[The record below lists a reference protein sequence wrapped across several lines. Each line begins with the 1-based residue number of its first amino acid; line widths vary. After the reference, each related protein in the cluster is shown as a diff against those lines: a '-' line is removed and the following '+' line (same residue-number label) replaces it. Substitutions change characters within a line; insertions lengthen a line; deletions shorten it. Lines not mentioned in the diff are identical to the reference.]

1 MSKQTYE
8 KAKTDINLLQ
18 YISSTCAVKVTGG
31 NGAWN
36 INPNP
41 FDMQSNDNFKVSYKK
56 GVWLYNSFN
65 SEEGGTIIDFIQ
77 NKEGLQ
83 GQEMMDRLNELL
95 QDKDLLEMPVLVEE
109 DRHNQGDINKL
120 IKFIDTNEVEYFE
133 KRGLSKEVIDK
144 YKLGTCDSGIVEIYS
159 ELGMKSHPNMRNHKY
174 MIPCYDKDNNL
185 RFIVARNNQEPLQ
198 EGSKKTWNIKGI
210 PTYFLNQFYIEGIHV
225 NKGDIVVITE
235 SWGDALSVESI
246 DNNVKVV
253 ALHSTANVKRLG
265 ELLTINRGKLSDVK
279 FILAFNNDKPGD
291 DGKSPGKVATNRLV
305 KIMNQLNI
313 KYKVFMPKTY
323 NDLNEWLLSDKAE
336 FEKEFKLVTKRL
348 NCVDKINLSGNGI
361 DAFFSWIEDNLRYI
375 VNCDDESRFLYWNEK
390 SWIRNTEEELRSLY
404 GNFIKACESQVEE
417 NRAKGRYSTEEYYK
431 ILRNIKKWRNTSR
444 AKECLSLISYEENL
458 IIDTKKH
465 IKEHHV
471 YVSANGMII
480 DLKDGTICEAEKQNI
495 MLHVSKYNLVDKKEV
510 MEFMESKILKT
521 YREHVLGEERLEFLL
536 DFIAKKM
543 SGKNYQLA
551 LINIGPSKCGKSM
564 MKNII
569 ANIFEGEVA
578 HIPYAYLTMAHK
590 GNMGAERDD
599 VLVNLHNKKFGLA
612 SEADRDNAP
621 ISAGR
626 FKNILSNS
634 TTDAR
639 ATGGKMQKE
648 VNLTLLDLFVD
659 SNEMPSVSGYD
670 DAIENRLLF
679 INWENPIPV
688 EYRVDSF
695 NRDIIM
701 PNLDKIWSYFIYRAI
716 DLKNKEL
723 VIPEIVKKD
732 SANRK
737 GELDKFTFNV
747 VNKLEYKEGEF
758 IELDT
763 LIEELEIF
771 KLCPE
776 LKDTESLHKDVTD
789 RIKVIPGFEDVI
801 QYRKGKLKVSG
812 VKGLCFK

>member
-8 KAKTDINLLQ
+8 KAKADINLVQ

-31 NGAWN
+31 NGSWN
-36 INPNP
+36 MNPNP

-56 GVWLYNSFN
+56 GIWLYNSFN

-83 GQEMMDRLNELL
+83 GQELMDRLNELL
-95 QDKDLLEMPVLVEE
+95 QDKNLLETQVLVEE

-120 IKFIDTNEVEYFE
+120 IRFIDTNEVKYFE

-174 MIPCYDKDNNL
+174 MIPCYDEDNNL

-210 PTYFLNQFYIEGIHV
+210 PTYFLNQFYIEGIDV
-225 NKGDIVVITE
+225 SKGDIVVITE
-235 SWGDALSVESI
+235 SWGDALAVESI

-253 ALHSTANVKRLG
+253 ALHSTSNVKRLG
-265 ELLTINRGKLSDVK
+265 ELLTINRDKLNDAK
-279 FILAFNNDKPGD
+279 FIIAFNNDKPGD
-291 DGKSPGKVATNRLV
+291 GGKSPGKVATNRVV
-305 KIMNQLNI
+305 KIMKQLNFE
-313 KYKVFMPKTY
+313 YKVFMPNKY
-323 NDLNEWLLSDKAE
+323 NDLNEWLLSDKTE
-336 FEKEFKLVTKRL
+336 FEKQFKLVTERL
-348 NCVDKINLSGNGI
+348 NCIDKINLSGNGI

-375 VNCDDESRFLYWNEK
+375 VNCDDESRYLYWNDK
-390 SWIRNTEEELRSLY
+390 SWIRKTEEELRSLY
-404 GNFIKACESQVEE
+404 GNFIKACELQVEN
-417 NRAKGRYSTEEYYK
+417 NRANGRYSTEEYYET
-431 ILRNIKKWRNTSR
+431 LRNVKRWRNTSR
-444 AKECLSLISYEENL
+444 AKECLSLIGYEENL
-458 IIDTKKH
+458 IIDIKKYV
-465 IKEHHV
+465 KKHHV
-471 YVSANGMII
+471 YVSANGIII

-495 MLHVSKYNLVDKKEV
+495 MLHVSKYNLVDRREAI
-510 MEFMESKILKT
+510 EFMESKVLKP

-536 DFIAKKM
+536 NFISKKM

-578 HIPYAYLTMAHK
+578 HIPYAYLTTAHK

-621 ISAGR
+621 IAAGR

-648 VNLTLLDLFVD
+648 VNLTLLDLFLD

-679 INWENPIPV
+679 INWENSIPL
-688 EYRVDSF
+688 EYRVDNF
-695 NRDIIM
+695 NRDVLM
-701 PNLDKIWSYFIYRAI
+701 PNIDKIWSYFIYRAI
-716 DLKNKEL
+716 DLKDKEL
-723 VIPEIVKKD
+723 VIPDVIKND

-747 VNKLEYKEGEF
+747 VSRLEYKEGEF

-763 LIEELEIF
+763 LIEELEMF

-776 LKDTESLHKDVTD
+776 LKNTDSLHKDVAD
-789 RIKVIPGFEDVI
+789 KIKAIPGFEDII
-801 QYRKGKLKVSG
+801 QKRKGRMKIPGIKGVS
-812 VKGLCFK
+812 FK